1 MPDRLLPSLLLA
13 AFVAAAPAA
22 TAQLR
27 VEAIADSVLRP
38 YSLRDAGALPA
49 ADPVARAAPRLRGSA
64 PQLRDYSWLGGAV
77 QVESS
82 RIGINGTYTR
92 PKVVIGVPSDTMKDW
107 MSAAGLTAEQCLLPM
122 VRARARI
129 SPDGEASGAFW
140 LYARCS
146 FQ

>member
-13 AFVAAAPAA
+13 AFVAASPAA
-22 TAQLR
+22 NAQLR

-49 ADPVARAAPRLRGSA
+49 TELEARAAPRLKQSA

-92 PKVVIGVPSDTMKDW
+92 PKVVIGVPSEAMKDW
-107 MSAAGLTAEQCLLPM
+107 MGAAGLTAEQCLLPM

-129 SPDGEASGAFW
+129 SPDGEPSGALW